1 MEQLNQ
7 NMAEIRALKTQY
19 KIEKTR
25 LAGLIVNIGYQL
37 DYAYSMRDFEA
48 MTRLQQEQKVIKD
61 ERDNLSKLID
71 NCKKQEQDIYYQINE
86 NIYNSRNNPY

>member
-1 MEQLNQ
+1 MEQLRQ
-7 NMAEIRALKTQY
+7 NMAEVRALKTQY

-25 LAGLIVNIGYQL
+25 LGGLIVNIGYQL